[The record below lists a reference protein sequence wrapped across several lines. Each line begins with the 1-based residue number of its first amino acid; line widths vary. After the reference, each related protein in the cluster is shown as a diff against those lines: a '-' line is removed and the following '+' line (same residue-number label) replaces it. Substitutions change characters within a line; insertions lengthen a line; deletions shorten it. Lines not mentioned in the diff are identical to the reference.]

1 MDDMRNLAA
10 FVRVA
15 HNGTF
20 TGAAAEL
27 GLTTAAVSKI
37 ISRLESRLATR
48 LFTRSTRQL
57 ALTADGR
64 LFLEKVEE
72 ALAKLQEAEEL
83 LLERRKEPSGGL
95 RLWTSVA
102 IGKAYVL
109 PMLAEFLEQWPKVSV
124 DIRCDDNVPNLIA
137 SGYDVAI
144 HHSVLGTG
152 TSVIKKLA
160 ELPVVLVASP
170 AYLKAHGIPRRPEDL
185 ADHQCIATHSSAVS
199 AVKWEFKR
207 GQVRSGRTAAAV
219 VQPRGRVTIAD
230 QYDTV
235 LDAAVCGL
243 GITLV
248 FAHSAIRYL
257 ESGQLK
263 SLLPD
268 WRPYSSDTAIETNRV
283 HLWYPNR
290 TYVPY
295 NVRVLIDFLT
305 ARFRRQEQFAFDP
318 YDWAAR

>member
-15 HNGTF
+15 HTGTF
-20 TGAAAEL
+20 TGAAADL

-37 ISRLESRLATR
+37 ISRLESRLSTR

-83 LLERRKEPSGGL
+83 LLEKRKEPSGAL

-102 IGKAYVL
+102 IGKEYVL
-109 PMLAEFLEQWPKVSV
+109 PMLAEFLEQWPKVSM

-137 SGYDVAI
+137 SRYDVAI
-144 HHSVLGTG
+144 HHSSLGTG

-170 AYLKAHGIPRRPEDL
+170 AYLKVHGIPRRPEDL
-185 ADHQCIATHSSAVS
+185 AEHECIATHSSAVS
-199 AVKWEFKR
+199 AAKWEFKR
-207 GQVRSGRTAAAV
+207 RHGRSGRAATAV

-235 LDAAVCGL
+235 LDAALCGL

-268 WRPYSSDTAIETNRV
+268 WRPYSSETAIETNRV
-283 HLWYPNR
+283 QLWYPNR
-290 TYVPY
+290 NYVPY

-305 ARFRRQEQFAFDP
+305 ARFRRQEQFDFDP
-318 YDWAAR
+318 HEWAA